1 MFKKIWYFYEILTI
15 EPQFKRQTW
24 YHRNHR
30 YLHMWRYDIFT
41 CEDIVSFLSIC
52 YHSLYHWLLYNNIR
66 YFYHC
71 SKWFWDASPPN
82 GYSCLCIVTQV
93 CDLQYLAIRDFASF
107 KKREYLTPYFRD
119 SGKRNF
125 YIRDPWSSRFL
136 FLNRARDSPIRLS
149 SLVGYQLHPLSL
161 LRA

>member
-1 MFKKIWYFYEILTI
+1 MMRCLTHSFDLCVRVFHRFTRVVQGYSLTRDRRFTWPVKNLNAICVIL
-15 EPQFKRQTW
+15 P
-24 YHRNHR
+24 
-30 YLHMWRYDIFT
+30 L
-41 CEDIVSFLSIC
+41 
-52 YHSLYHWLLYNNIR
+52 
-66 YFYHC
+66 C

-82 GYSCLCIVTQV
+82 GYSCLCIVTRV